1 MELNRLSRV
10 LRDRWILIVVMAL
23 LGFLAGWYFTGVS
36 NERRGNEVE
45 AVIAIRFEPQEGEVI
60 SDVND
65 RIQSVLDAATFA
77 AGDLLLDNPTS
88 SIEIDPTS
96 TEVRFTAVGNSEA
109 EAAAKAKELL
119 DAYKAIDPRI
129 DPDVDA
135 QLAEVL
141 SSARQLDE
149 QIQAIQ
155 DSQAPASEDLVAR
168 HNFLDQQIQAF
179 TGTLVQLRVQAVT
192 APTQAERD
200 TIRQNITDLETA
212 LRGLTMEK
220 AALPP
225 IDTPQLSVTDQ
236 FQLTTLEN
244 ARTLLLNKYE
254 TLFLRKLGVTQ
265 FGNIQD
271 PEFNNLSE
279 QAPDPVLNGFI
290 GLIGG
295 LLLAIFAIV
304 FITRARKPVWLPEDV
319 DLPVVADVP
328 TRRVAANVA
337 EAWYDADQGSPRK
350 IAIQALR
357 AVVEAQLPA
366 TGGTLAI
373 AGDNVPSQN
382 LHALAV
388 DLAVSMASAG
398 ASVLLIDADF
408 VSDSA
413 LGEYVVGGPA
423 LSEVLKLNPD
433 SPAFNLEM
441 DTVLQSA
448 IPIRHG
454 LGVIPTGPRMQSPGD
469 ALAGRQFRAFIER
482 ASNQFDVVMVSA
494 GDISSTGA
502 QVTMQRIMR
511 SLLVLSPGRS
521 TIPQVN
527 ALLADVRQR
536 QVSMLG
542 AVFLQKSERASS
554 TRRDRPEEPAWAA
567 PSAGNGQVVV
577 PQSPLRRLTQYSP
590 VKDDTPPVPQKS
602 LRDLADRMQPAQDQA
617 LASEEDFGAELLT
630 ALAGARPNDA
640 YEAVADY
647 LVTRVEDLMS
657 APKGESDYSDELVG
671 LIASDGFLPL
681 QSTPE
686 RPSVGMWLA
695 QELNRE
701 LEPATARAMVHE
713 IERVLGTKSARGV
726 QTIDEWLGEQFFR
739 RHLNRTKGEPFV
751 WQIQSEGGT
760 CQILAA
766 ADWFNR
772 DKIETL
778 LGGLT
783 RRVIEELDRNE
794 RAAQTRGDVEQAA
807 ILETRIADVQDFE
820 ARLGLLIGLSLN
832 SSSATGSKK
841 TKKISEWVPDP
852 GLSRRANLAVFQG
865 AGLLPFQVLTDEEM
879 SSTPVRSR

>member
-10 LRDRWILIVVMAL
+10 LRDRWILIIVIAL

-36 NERRGNEVE
+36 NAQRGNEVQ

-60 SDVND
+60 SDVTD

-77 AGDLLLDNPTS
+77 ASDLLLEDPTS

-96 TEVRFTAVGNSEA
+96 TEVRFSAMGDSKA
-109 EAAAKAKELL
+109 DAQAKAMALL
-119 DAYKAIDPRI
+119 TAYKAIDPRI
-129 DPDVDA
+129 DPDVDTA
-135 QLAEVL
+135 LTQVL
-141 SSARQLDE
+141 GQARELDQ
-149 QIQAIQ
+149 QIQTIQ
-155 DSQAPASEDLVAR
+155 DSQAPASEDLVAK

-179 TGTLVQLRVQAVT
+179 TGTLIQLRVQAVT
-192 APTQAERD
+192 APTQLERE

-212 LRGLTMEK
+212 LQGLTVEK

-225 IDTPQLSVTDQ
+225 IDTPQMSVTDQ
-236 FQLTTLEN
+236 FQLSTLQN

-265 FGNIQD
+265 FGLIQ
-271 PEFNNLSE
+271 PAEFDDLSD
-279 QAPDPVLNGFI
+279 QAPDPILNGFI

-295 LLLAIFAIV
+295 LLLALFAV
-304 FITRARKPVWLPEDV
+304 VSITRARKPVWLPEDI
-319 DLPVVADVP
+319 DIPVVADVP
-328 TRRVAANVA
+328 TRRVAANVV

-350 IAIQALR
+350 VAIQALR
-357 AVVEAQLPA
+357 AVVEAQLPS

-373 AGDNVPSQN
+373 TGDNVPSQN

-398 ASVLLIDADF
+398 SSVLLIDADF

-413 LGEYVVGGPA
+413 LGEYAVGGPA

-448 IPIRHG
+448 IPIRQG
-454 LGVIPTGPRMQSPGD
+454 LGVIPTGPRIQSPGD

-482 ASNQFDVVMVSA
+482 ASGQFDVVLVSA

-511 SLLVLSPGRS
+511 SLLVVSPGRS

-527 ALLADVRQR
+527 SVLADVRQR

-542 AVFLQKSERASS
+542 AVFLQKSERVAS
-554 TRRDRPEEPAWAA
+554 TRRDRPEVPSWSAPPASGGQTA
-567 PSAGNGQVVV
+567 PVL
-577 PQSPLRRLTQYSP
+577 SPLTRLSKYSP
-590 VKDDTPPVPQKS
+590 AQDEVPPVPQRS
-602 LRDLADRMQPAQDQA
+602 LRELADRVQPDQEQA
-617 LASEEDFGAELLT
+617 PPNDEDFGNELLS
-630 ALAGARPNDA
+630 ALAGARPSEA

-657 APKGESDYSDELVG
+657 APQGQSDYSDDLVELIV
-671 LIASDGFLPL
+671 SDGFLPL
-681 QSTPE
+681 QPTPE

-701 LEPATARAMVHE
+701 LEPATARAVIHE
-713 IERVLGTKSARGV
+713 VERVLGTRSPRGE
-726 QTIDEWLGEQFFR
+726 QTIDEWLSEQFFR
-739 RHLNRTKGEPFV
+739 RHLNRTRGEPFV

-760 CQILAA
+760 CQILAS

-783 RRVIEELDRNE
+783 RRVIEELDRNQ
-794 RAAQTRGDVEQAA
+794 RAAATRGDVEQGA
-807 ILETRIADVQDFE
+807 ILENRIADVQDFE

-832 SSSATGSKK
+832 SSSASGSKRS
-841 TKKISEWVPDP
+841 KKISEWVPDP
-852 GLSRRANLAVFQG
+852 ALSRRANLAVFQG

-879 SSTPVRSR
+879 TAAPAGTR